1 MRKVFLLIV
10 LLFNLQLFSQDIS
23 SFVKDEI
30 DNYIN
35 RALKDWQFPG
45 GAIRSN

>member
-10 LLFNLQLFSQDIS
+10 LLFNLQLFSQ
-23 SFVKDEI
+23 FVKDEI

-35 RALKDWQFPG
+35 RALKDWQIPG
-45 GAIRSN
+45 GAIRHN